1 MSKGNRL
8 ALTNTATSSLTVE
21 GPYDAFQVEKRSNPA
36 LFVKTLAPK
45 ANIEIKYTGTSSPS
59 ASVRT
64 LGKYDMAMYDAGG
77 ELTSYSRQVN
87 NGSAT
92 IGTGNRLALMNSD
105 TKSMEVYGPYDVF
118 EVSDR
123 EIPVTFQQT
132 LLPGESS
139 EYLNKMPNPFY
150 IYPAGQ
156 YDYAEYSVVGSS
168 SVLSET
174 QK

>member
-1 MSKGNRL
+1 M
-8 ALTNTATSSLTVE
+8 
-21 GPYDAFQVEKRSNPA
+21 EKRSKPA

-45 ANIEIKYTGTSSPS
+45 ANIEIKYTGTGSTS

-64 LGKYDMAMYDAGG
+64 LGKSDMALYDAGG
-77 ELTSYSRQVN
+77 EMTSYSRQVN
-87 NGSAT
+87 NGSST
-92 IGTGNRLALMNSD
+92 IGTGNRLAVMNSD

-139 EYLNKMPNPFY
+139 EYQIRCLSPSL
-150 IYPAGQ
+150 YPTGQ
-156 YDYAEYSVVGSS
+156 YDYAEYNVAGSS
-168 SVLSET
+168 SIFERDATVVLRLR
-174 QK
+174 